1 MAIKSF
7 KEILDN
13 KGYRISKK
21 DREIFEEGTLQ
32 SFFGFSNSD
41 IIEFIA
47 YDVNDNQLPLQI
59 NPAGDSVLAKY
70 IPLTSE
76 NIRNYFLIAE
86 GTLLQIGEFPSEYFI
101 DVKRILNES
110 GYDVGIFKTQVTL
123 LNRRVGDY
131 RKDINAKLWIKEIS
145 PSRTEIKVLPQR
157 NSVADSTDL
166 LVRYNIFYNDGDF
179 RDDTLQYVSEFIN
192 KINPQAVS
200 EYIRNVY
207 SEKWLNKL
215 IEEFNIPS
223 IDTLI
228 TKIHS
233 TFIKAVINEFQ
244 NKVSDIND
252 DKFGKPK
259 DTPIGIELS
268 VSDIENR
275 CMRILTQ
282 VIDKYLPV
290 RKIQNTSVDLELDE
304 SFDRIETIMQRREG
318 DTIVRPTIPKIPV
331 KVEKDE
337 PIEQVTKKRRQ
348 VEEIERVLGGERPDL
363 PMDIEDDSLQLD
375 NDSISNSS
383 SNVSN
388 SGGSSNV
395 LSGGSSNVSNSGGS
409 SNVRKRV
416 KSSNVGGGSS
426 SSRIQSNRPTNKPKK
441 KKKATPKIQFVKANS
456 TKTAKLT
463 NDNLSGGN
471 LLMR

>member
-7 KEILDN
+7 KEILN
-13 KGYRISKK
+13 NRGYRISKK
-21 DREIFEEGTLQ
+21 DREIFEEGSLQ
-32 SFFGFSNSD
+32 SFFGFSDSD

-59 NPAGDSVLAKY
+59 NPEGDSVLAKY

-76 NIRNYFLIAE
+76 NIKNYFMIAE
-86 GTLLQIGEFPSEYFI
+86 GTLLQIGNFPSEYFI

-110 GYDVGIFKTQVTL
+110 GYDAGIFKTQVTL

-166 LVRYNIFYNDGDF
+166 LVRYDIFYNDGDF

-192 KINPQAVS
+192 KINPQTVS

-215 IEEFNIPS
+215 IAEFNIPN
-223 IDTLI
+223 IDALI

-233 TFIKAVINEFQ
+233 TFTKAVVNEFQ
-244 NKVSDIND
+244 NRISDIND
-252 DKFGKPK
+252 DKFGKKK

-268 VSDIENR
+268 VTDIENR

-290 RKIQNTSVDLELDE
+290 RKMQNTSVDLELDE

-318 DTIVRPTIPKIPV
+318 DTIVKPTIPKIPV
-331 KVEKDE
+331 KVEKKE
-337 PIEQVTKKRRQ
+337 PVEQATAVNKQ
-348 VEEIERVLGGERPDL
+348 LEEIRNALGDVTPDL
-363 PMDIEDDSLQLD
+363 PMSIEDDSMKLTD
-375 NDSISNSS
+375 DSTSNTST
-383 SNVSN
+383 N
-388 SGGSSNV
+388 
-395 LSGGSSNVSNSGGS
+395 
-409 SNVRKRV
+409 K
-416 KSSNVGGGSS
+416 GGGILSS
-426 SSRIQSNRPTNKPKK
+426 KPFFNRPRNKAKEKK
-441 KKKATPKIQFVKANS
+441 NVTPKVQFVKANS
-456 TKTAKLT
+456 TKTTKLT
-463 NDNLSGGN
+463 NDNLPGGN
-471 LLMR
+471 LLTR

>member
-7 KEILDN
+7 KEIIDN
-13 KGYRISKK
+13 KGYRISTK

-32 SFFGFSNSD
+32 SFFGFSDSD

-59 NPAGDSVLAKY
+59 NPEGDSVLAKY

-76 NIRNYFLIAE
+76 NIKNYFMIAE
-86 GTLLQIGEFPSEYFI
+86 GTLLQIGNFPTEYFI

-192 KINPQAVS
+192 KINPQTVS

-215 IEEFNIPS
+215 IEEFNIPN

-244 NKVSDIND
+244 NKVSNIND

-268 VSDIENR
+268 VTDIENR

-318 DTIVRPTIPKIPV
+318 DTIVRPTIPKIPA
-331 KVEKDE
+331 KVEKEE
-337 PIEQVTKKRRQ
+337 PIEQVIKKRKQ
-348 VEEIERVLGGERPDL
+348 IEEIERVLGGERPDM
-363 PMDIEDDSLQLD
+363 PMDMEDDTSVQLGS
-375 NDSISNSS
+375 DSISNSS

-395 LSGGSSNVSNSGGS
+395 LSGGSNVSNSGGS

-416 KSSNVGGGSS
+416 KSSNVGGGNP
-426 SSRIQSNRPTNKPKK
+426 SSRPTSNRPTNKAKK
-441 KKKATPKIQFVKANS
+441 KKKVTPKIQFVKANS

>member
-7 KEILDN
+7 KEILN
-13 KGYRISKK
+13 NRGYRISKK
-21 DREIFEEGTLQ
+21 DREIFEEGSLQ
-32 SFFGFSNSD
+32 SFFGFSDSD

-59 NPAGDSVLAKY
+59 NPEGDSVLAKY

-76 NIRNYFLIAE
+76 NIKNYFMIAE
-86 GTLLQIGEFPSEYFI
+86 GTLLQIGNFPSEYFI

-110 GYDVGIFKTQVTL
+110 GYDAGIFKTQVTL

-166 LVRYNIFYNDGDF
+166 LVRYDIFYNDGDF

-192 KINPQAVS
+192 KINPQTVS

-215 IEEFNIPS
+215 IAEFNIPN
-223 IDTLI
+223 IDVLI

-233 TFIKAVINEFQ
+233 TLTKAVVNEFQ
-244 NKVSDIND
+244 NRISDIND
-252 DKFGKPK
+252 DKFGKKK
-259 DTPIGIELS
+259 DNPIGIELS
-268 VSDIENR
+268 VIDIENS

-290 RKIQNTSVDLELDE
+290 RKMQNTSVDLELDE

-318 DTIVRPTIPKIPV
+318 DTIVKPTIPKIPV
-331 KVEKDE
+331 KVEKKE
-337 PIEQVTKKRRQ
+337 PVEQATAVNKQ
-348 VEEIERVLGGERPDL
+348 LEEIRNALGDVTPDL
-363 PMDIEDDSLQLD
+363 PMSIEDDSMKLTD
-375 NDSISNSS
+375 DSASNTST
-383 SNVSN
+383 NK
-388 SGGSSNV
+388 SGGILSS
-395 LSGGSSNVSNSGGS
+395 
-409 SNVRKRV
+409 KPFF
-416 KSSNVGGGSS
+416 
-426 SSRIQSNRPTNKPKK
+426 NRPRNKAKEKK
-441 KKKATPKIQFVKANS
+441 NVTPKVQFVKANS
-456 TKTAKLT
+456 TKTTKLT
-463 NDNLSGGN
+463 NDNLPGGN
-471 LLMR
+471 LLTR

>member
-7 KEILDN
+7 KEILN
-13 KGYRISKK
+13 NRGYRISKK
-21 DREIFEEGTLQ
+21 DREIFEEGSLQ
-32 SFFGFSNSD
+32 SFFGFSDSD

-59 NPAGDSVLAKY
+59 NPEGDSVLAKY

-76 NIRNYFLIAE
+76 NIKNYFMIAE
-86 GTLLQIGEFPSEYFI
+86 GTLLQIGNFPSEYFI

-110 GYDVGIFKTQVTL
+110 GYDAGIFKTQVTL

-166 LVRYNIFYNDGDF
+166 LVRYDIFYNDGDF

-192 KINPQAVS
+192 KINPQTVS

-215 IEEFNIPS
+215 IAEFNIPN
-223 IDTLI
+223 IDVLI
-228 TKIHS
+228 TKMHS
-233 TFIKAVINEFQ
+233 TFTKAVVNEFQ
-244 NKVSDIND
+244 NRISDIND
-252 DKFGKPK
+252 DKFGKKK
-259 DTPIGIELS
+259 DNPIGIELS
-268 VSDIENR
+268 ALDIENR

-290 RKIQNTSVDLELDE
+290 RKMQNTSVDLELDE

-318 DTIVRPTIPKIPV
+318 DTIVKPTIPKIPV
-331 KVEKDE
+331 KVEKKE
-337 PIEQVTKKRRQ
+337 PVEQATAVNKQ
-348 VEEIERVLGGERPDL
+348 LEEIRNALGDVTPDL
-363 PMDIEDDSLQLD
+363 PMSIEDDSMKLTD
-375 NDSISNSS
+375 DSTSNTST
-383 SNVSN
+383 N
-388 SGGSSNV
+388 
-395 LSGGSSNVSNSGGS
+395 
-409 SNVRKRV
+409 K
-416 KSSNVGGGSS
+416 GGGILSS
-426 SSRIQSNRPTNKPKK
+426 KPFFNRPRNKAKEKK
-441 KKKATPKIQFVKANS
+441 NVTPKVQFVKVNS
-456 TKTAKLT
+456 TKTTKLT

-471 LLMR
+471 LLTR